1 MFILV
6 YYVDRNKCDE
16 KCCKAIILTGQF
28 KKNAQRQK
36 HPTVGNSVIYSFL
49 FMSIT

>member
-6 YYVDRNKCDE
+6 YYVDRNMCDE
-16 KCCKAIILTGQF
+16 KCCKAIILTGWF
-28 KKNAQRQK
+28 KKMHRDKKNPA
-36 HPTVGNSVIYSFL
+36 VGSSVIYSFL